1 MFKDTM
7 LEIGQPVIPSLVV
20 NDVESAVKFAD
31 EIGYPV
37 IIRPAFTLGGTG
49 GGIVND
55 EEELREITSNG
66 LELSPITQVLVEKC
80 ISGWKEIEFEVMRDS
95 DGNVITVCSMENF
108 DPVGVHT
115 GDSIVIAPTVTLA
128 DKEYQ
133 MLRSAALDIIS
144 ALKVEG
150 GCNCQFALNP
160 ETFDYAVIEV
170 NPRVSRSS
178 ALASKATGYPIAK
191 VAAKI
196 AIGYTLNEIKNA
208 VTGTT
213 YACFE
218 PALDYVVVKFP
229 KWPFDKFVYAN
240 RTLGT
245 QMKATGEVM
254 AIAPTFEQAI
264 MKAVRGAEISHDTL
278 DDKEFAQLSN
288 ASVYDRLSVCD
299 DKRIFCVY
307 EALKRGIT
315 VEQIHEVTLIDE
327 WFLEKLKNIIAVENE
342 LKNSE
347 LTDDLY
353 YRAKKMGFLN
363 RTIEAITGKKCEKN
377 LLPVYKMVDTCAAE
391 FEAQTP
397 YFYSTFDKEN
407 EAEEFIENNKSDKKQ

>member
-1 MFKDTM
+1 
-7 LEIGQPVIPSLVV
+7 
-20 NDVESAVKFAD
+20 
-31 EIGYPV
+31 
-37 IIRPAFTLGGTG
+37 
-49 GGIVND
+49 
-55 EEELREITSNG
+55 
-66 LELSPITQVLVEKC
+66 
-80 ISGWKEIEFEVMRDS
+80 
-95 DGNVITVCSMENF
+95 
-108 DPVGVHT
+108 
-115 GDSIVIAPTVTLA
+115 
-128 DKEYQ
+128 
-133 MLRSAALDIIS
+133 
-144 ALKVEG
+144 
-150 GCNCQFALNP
+150 
-160 ETFDYAVIEV
+160 
-170 NPRVSRSS
+170 
-178 ALASKATGYPIAK
+178 
-191 VAAKI
+191 
-196 AIGYTLNEIKNA
+196 
-208 VTGTT
+208 
-213 YACFE
+213 
-218 PALDYVVVKFP
+218 
-229 KWPFDKFVYAN
+229 
-240 RTLGT
+240 
-245 QMKATGEVM
+245 
-254 AIAPTFEQAI
+254 

-407 EAEEFIENNKSDKKQ
+407 EAEEFIKNNKSDKKTVIVFGSGPIRIGQGIEFDYASVHCVWALKKAGYDVVIVNNKP